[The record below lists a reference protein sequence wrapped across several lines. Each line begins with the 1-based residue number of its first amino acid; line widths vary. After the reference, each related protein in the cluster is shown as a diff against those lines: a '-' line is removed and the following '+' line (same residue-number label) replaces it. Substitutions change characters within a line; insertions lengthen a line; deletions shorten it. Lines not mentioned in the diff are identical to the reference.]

1 MKIWGQTPLEVDIVL
16 LSIGKVEIPGRV
28 VSAPL
33 AGVTDKPFRILA
45 REHGCALVLTEMISD
60 QALLYNQVRTR
71 LMIDLVDE
79 AGPISLQLVGSEP
92 KHMGPA
98 ARLACKLAGPD
109 IIDINMG
116 CPTPK
121 VVKNGEGAALM
132 RDLARARDIIR
143 AVLDA
148 ATCPVTVKMR
158 SGWDDESINYLELAA
173 LAQQE
178 GAAALTLHPRTRE
191 QLFSGHSFW
200 PNIKTLKK
208 TVSIPVIG
216 NGDIW
221 EPEDAARMLAE
232 TECDAVMIGR
242 GAMGNP
248 WIFERINHLFATG
261 EVLPA
266 PTAEQRI
273 TMALRHYDLCIKYK
287 GEDTALREM
296 RKHTAWY
303 IKGLKGAAQAREA
316 INRATTHSEVISI
329 LQGLL

>member
-1 MKIWGQTPLEVDIVL
+1 MFLIGQVR
-16 LSIGKVEIPGRV
+16 IPGRV

-60 QALLYNQVRTR
+60 QALLYNQERTR
-71 LMIDLVDE
+71 LMIDLNE
-79 AGPISLQLVGSEP
+79 EKRPISLQLAGSEAR
-92 KHMGPA
+92 HMGPA
-98 ARLACKLAGPD
+98 ARQACQLAAPD

-132 RDLARARDIIR
+132 RNLNQARDIIR

-158 SGWDDESINYLELAA
+158 SGWDEDSINFIELGVMAEA
-173 LAQQE
+173 E
-178 GAAALTLHPRTRE
+178 GIAALTLHPRTRE
-191 QLFSGHSFW
+191 QLFSGHAYW
-200 PNIKTLKK
+200 PHISMLKQVV
-208 TVSIPVIG
+208 TIPVIG

-221 EPEDAARMLAE
+221 EPADAQSMLME
-232 TECDAVMIGR
+232 TGCDAVMVGR

-248 WIFERINHLFATG
+248 WLFERINHLLTNG
-261 EVLPA
+261 ENLPA
-266 PTAEQRI
+266 PSPEEKVK
-273 TMALRHYDLCIKYK
+273 MALCHYDLCIKYK

-316 INRATTHSEVISI
+316 INRAATHPEVVSI
-329 LQGLL
+329 LQSLL